1 MSFDFGISATQSALN
16 NWQNNEFQQE
26 ANKKERQFQWEMS
39 QYEYENAVE
48 MWNRTN
54 VYNSPAEQR
63 KRLEAAGLNPALMY
77 GKGANPGLAS
87 PAPSVDAPDE
97 GNFGRGMGFNTQTN
111 GLQGMLNAYNDLRQ
125 TNADIAVKEATAR
138 NINIQADS
146 NWYLKELWNPT
157 QNDIDQ
163 ALNKGAKGK
172 YYDEIRRYYNEGV
185 ITYNKKISSQMAA
198 NWDRERW
205 KLYDE
210 QGLFLDQMSNA
221 GRVLER
227 EMGRTA
233 AVIFDAIMGK
243 VKSR

>member
-39 QYEYENAVE
+39 QYEYQNAVE

-54 VYNSPAEQR
+54 IYNSPVEQR

-77 GKGANPGLAS
+77 GKGASPGIAS

-97 GNFGRGMGFNTQTN
+97 GNFGRNMGFDTNTN

-125 TNADIAVKEATAR
+125 TNADINLKEALAR
-138 NINIQADS
+138 LNR
-146 NWYLKELWNPT
+146 LKGDVAYYEAGLWNPT
-157 QNDIDQ
+157 SEDIEN
-163 ALNKGAKGK
+163 ALYRNTPGK
-172 YYDEIRRYYNEGV
+172 YYQTLRDIYYLGKKKQSESV
-185 ITYNKKISSQMAA
+185 ITENKA
-198 NWDRERW
+198 NMEREKWR
-205 KLYDE
+205 LYSE
-210 QGLFLDQMSNA
+210 EGLFLDQMTNA
-221 GRVLER
+221 SRVLER
-227 EMGRTA
+227 ELGRNV